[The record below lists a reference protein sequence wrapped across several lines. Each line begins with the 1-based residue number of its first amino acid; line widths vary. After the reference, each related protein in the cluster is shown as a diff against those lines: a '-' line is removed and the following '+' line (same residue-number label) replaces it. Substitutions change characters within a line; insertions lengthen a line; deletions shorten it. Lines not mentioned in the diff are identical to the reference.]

1 MIIGCMDFQHHW
13 VSRAEKKRNIKQAE
27 TKT

>member
-13 VSRAEKKRNIKQAE
+13 VSEAEKKSKMKQAE